1 MRQPAIVAVLTPN
14 NSPLPPPPP
23 PRQQHLRSKFSQR
36 TLEVV
41 DYFVGFAGS
50 NHHGAHLSP
59 SSAFSASAPSF
70 TPPADLI
77 VTVMA
82 LSTLPPALLSLS
94 FQGIASFSFI
104 CVPSLSLRPQSLI
117 QHFLHAISLNKVIY
131 TSDGCAFIGLP
142 ASRVLCTQ
150 TVTWKLDYL

>member
-1 MRQPAIVAVLTPN
+1 MRQATIVVVLTPY
-14 NSPLPPPPP
+14 NSPLLPPPP
-23 PRQQHLRSKFSQR
+23 PRQQHFCSKFSQR

-50 NHHGAHLSP
+50 YHHRAHLSP

-70 TPPADLI
+70 TLPADLI

-82 LSTLPPALLSLS
+82 LSTLPPAILSLS

-104 CVPSLSLRPQSLI
+104 CVPSPSLHPQSLI
-117 QHFLHAISLNKVIY
+117 QHFLHATSLNKVIY
-131 TSDGCAFIGLP
+131 TSDGCAFIGL
-142 ASRVLCTQ
+142 
-150 TVTWKLDYL
+150 

>member
-1 MRQPAIVAVLTPN
+1 MFGTEQMRQPAIVVVLTQN
-14 NSPLPPPPP
+14 NSPLPPPP
-23 PRQQHLRSKFSQR
+23 RQHLRSKFSQR

-50 NHHGAHLSP
+50 NHQGAHLSL

-94 FQGIASFSFI
+94 FQDIALFSFI
-104 CVPSLSLRPQSLI
+104 CVPSLSLRLQSSI
-117 QHFLHAISLNKVIY
+117 QHFLHAISLNKVTY
-131 TSDGCAFIGLP
+131 TSDGCAFIGLR
-142 ASRVLCTQ
+142 ASRMLCTQ
-150 TVTWKLDYL
+150 TLT

>member
-1 MRQPAIVAVLTPN
+1 MRQPAIVVVLTPN

-23 PRQQHLRSKFSQR
+23 PRQQRLRSKFSQR

-59 SSAFSASAPSF
+59 SSAFNASAPSF

-82 LSTLPPALLSLS
+82 LSTLPPALLPLS
-94 FQGIASFSFI
+94 FQGFALFSFI
-104 CVPSLSLRPQSLI
+104 CVPSLSLCPQSLI

-131 TSDGCAFIGLP
+131 TSDGCAFIGLR
-142 ASRVLCTQ
+142 ACRMLCTQ
-150 TVTWKLDYL
+150 TVSWKLDYL